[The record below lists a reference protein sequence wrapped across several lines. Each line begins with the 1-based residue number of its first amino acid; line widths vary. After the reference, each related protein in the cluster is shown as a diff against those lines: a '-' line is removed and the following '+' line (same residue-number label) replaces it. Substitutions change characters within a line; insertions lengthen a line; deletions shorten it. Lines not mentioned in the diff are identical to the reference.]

1 MDTNLTQNEK
11 ISRMVTGLETDAKT
25 VVMNDGAFAKE
36 KAAIFNDAVED
47 QINKLDEHFKKVSQN
62 YEKLGEANL
71 EIFPIGNNILVKPYP
86 ENIFQRVVKSDSGII
101 VDLGGLAPTY
111 KSHEDGH
118 VHEEESFISVGLVIE
133 VGPETKWVKPDDIIM
148 WTKPSEVPVPFYK
161 QGLRMVNENRI
172 IVTINKDLHE
182 RFNGNG

>member
-47 QINKLDEHFKKVSQN
+47 QINKLDEHFKKVAQN

-71 EIFPIGNNILVKPYP
+71 EIFPIGNNILVKPYL
-86 ENIFQRVVKSDSGII
+86 S
-101 VDLGGLAPTY
+101 
-111 KSHEDGH
+111 
-118 VHEEESFISVGLVIE
+118 
-133 VGPETKWVKPDDIIM
+133 
-148 WTKPSEVPVPFYK
+148 
-161 QGLRMVNENRI
+161 
-172 IVTINKDLHE
+172 
-182 RFNGNG
+182 

>member
-1 MDTNLTQNEK
+1 MQTSPSWVPCSSPFSRSILSGP
-11 ISRMVTGLETDAKT
+11 ISIVQVRVRFVELED
-25 VVMNDGAFAKE
+25 
-36 KAAIFNDAVED
+36 
-47 QINKLDEHFKKVSQN
+47 QN